1 MPNER
6 ISMSKLKQL
15 IALQTSNLSIRALA
29 RAIGLSVGAVSKYLQ
44 AVRASKLEVAEA
56 ETLSEAEVEERV
68 FGPTL
73 PGKPGAFV
81 APDCAWIHGEL
92 KRHRHV
98 TLQLLW
104 EEYSGQHG
112 ATAYR
117 RSAFCQIYRSWEKRL
132 KRSMRQRHF
141 AGEKLFVDYAGRTV
155 PIYGRSG
162 EEAFR
167 AHLFVSAMG
176 ASGCAYMEATRSEA
190 LPDWL
195 GSHVRALE
203 YYGAAPI
210 IIVPDNPRVG
220 VTRADRYEPELQ
232 RSYAELAGHYLAVVI
247 PARPYRPK
255 DKSRVELSVLL
266 VYRWVLARL
275 RHQKFFS
282 LEELNAA
289 IRPLLNELN
298 ERPYQRLPGS
308 RRSVFEALDRPAMRP
323 LPETP
328 YVYAEW
334 KECTAAFDYHVD
346 IDGHYYSVPHA
357 LVGHSVW
364 ARYSAATVEVF
375 FRSARVASH
384 VRSYQRG
391 HHTTVPEHMPKSHRA
406 HAEWTPKRLI
416 QWGESI
422 GVNAGTIVEHLLRS
436 KPHPEQGYRAC
447 LGLLALA
454 RQYSEQRLEAA
465 SGLALRLAS
474 PTRKSVKSILE
485 SGRDLWTPAATEGL
499 ALELPVH
506 KNVRGPGY
514 YH

>member
-1 MPNER
+1 
-6 ISMSKLKQL
+6 
-15 IALQTSNLSIRALA
+15 
-29 RAIGLSVGAVSKYLQ
+29 
-44 AVRASKLEVAEA
+44 
-56 ETLSEAEVEERV
+56 
-68 FGPTL
+68 
-73 PGKPGAFV
+73 
-81 APDCAWIHGEL
+81 
-92 KRHRHV
+92 V

-104 EEYSGQHG
+104 EEYAGQHG
-112 ATAYR
+112 AAAYR

-155 PIYGRSG
+155 PIYGRN
-162 EEAFR
+162 EAEAFR

-176 ASGCAYMEATRSEA
+176 ASGCAYMEATRSES

-203 YYGAAPI
+203 YYGSAPTI
-210 IIVPDNPRVG
+210 FVPDNPKVG
-220 VTRADRYEPELQ
+220 VTRADRYEPDLQ
-232 RSYAELAGHYLAVVI
+232 RSYAELAAHYRAVII
-247 PARPYRPK
+247 PARPFRPK

-275 RHQKFFS
+275 RHQRFFS

-289 IRPLLNELN
+289 IRPLLKELN
-298 ERPYQRLPGS
+298 ERPFQRLPGS
-308 RRSVFEALDRPAMRP
+308 RRSVFEALDRPAMRA
-323 LPETP
+323 LPAAP

-334 KECTAAFDYHVD
+334 KECTVAFDYHID
-346 IDGHYYSVPHA
+346 IDRHYYSVPHA

-364 ARYSAATVEVF
+364 ARYSAATVECF

-391 HHTTVPEHMPKSHRA
+391 QHTTLPEHMPKAHRA

-416 QWGESI
+416 HWGESI
-422 GVNAGTIVEHLLRS
+422 GKCTGAIVEHLLRS

-454 RQYSEQRLEAA
+454 REYGEPRLEAA
-465 SGLALRLAS
+465 SELALRLGS

-485 SGRDLWTPAATEGL
+485 SGRDLQASRANEPQ

-506 KNVRGPGY
+506 RNVRGPGY